1 MSMNECPFCAL
12 AQNPAAAD
20 REVQFNNVMGVISF
34 EPNNPVT
41 PGHRLF
47 VPKKHVL
54 HPAPGAVADA
64 MWVAEQWGKWHG
76 EQFNL
81 ITSSGPAATQ
91 TVPHIHVH
99 YVPRRAGDG
108 LALPWTGQE
117 DRSVASG

>member
-1 MSMNECPFCAL
+1 MSISDCPFCAL
-12 AQNPAAAD
+12 ARNPEDAD
-20 REVQFNNVMGVISF
+20 REVHVNNDMSVISF
-34 EPNNPVT
+34 EPNNPAT

-47 VPKKHVL
+47 VPIDHAE
-54 HPAPGAVADA
+54 HPDHQAVADA
-64 MWVAEQWGKWHG
+64 FGAAEWWGGMHA

-108 LALPWTGQE
+108 LALPWTGQG
-117 DRSVASG
+117 ASSGE